1 VRSRTSA
8 GSCAYVVN
16 TKQSKATALTKVI
29 MLAIYAVAI
38 AESLVVRE
46 NRLAGGGDVYLS

>member
-1 VRSRTSA
+1 
-8 GSCAYVVN
+8 
-16 TKQSKATALTKVI
+16 
-29 MLAIYAVAI
+29 MLAIYAMEI